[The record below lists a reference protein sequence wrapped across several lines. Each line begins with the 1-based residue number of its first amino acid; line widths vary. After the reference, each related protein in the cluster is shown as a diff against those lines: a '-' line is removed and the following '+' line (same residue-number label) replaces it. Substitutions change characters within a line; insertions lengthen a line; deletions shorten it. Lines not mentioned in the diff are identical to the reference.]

1 MYAYKCIYVLT
12 DPAEWPTHP
21 LNENVKRGGWI
32 LVVMPPSGGFHYAG
46 EQRSLFILILSAA
59 IHKCNG

>member
-1 MYAYKCIYVLT
+1 
-12 DPAEWPTHP
+12 
-21 LNENVKRGGWI
+21 
-32 LVVMPPSGGFHYAG
+32 MPPSGGFHYAG